1 MVRTCSQQSFATP
14 PDSLQSRD
22 SEPHGPWGQGLFV
35 LFTSDPEPHQT
46 HSGHSVLEEGV
57 DGCSAQKDGGT
68 KNEAVTHSEC
78 TGGKPDQAL
87 GPAFEFYET

>member
-1 MVRTCSQQSFATP
+1 MHNKASQLHLTVSRTGILNHMFHG
-14 PDSLQSRD
+14 DRD
-22 SEPHGPWGQGLFV
+22 SV

-57 DGCSAQKDGGT
+57 VDGCSAQKDGGT
-68 KNEAVTHSEC
+68 ETEAVTHSEC
-78 TGGKPDQAL
+78 AGGQPDRAL